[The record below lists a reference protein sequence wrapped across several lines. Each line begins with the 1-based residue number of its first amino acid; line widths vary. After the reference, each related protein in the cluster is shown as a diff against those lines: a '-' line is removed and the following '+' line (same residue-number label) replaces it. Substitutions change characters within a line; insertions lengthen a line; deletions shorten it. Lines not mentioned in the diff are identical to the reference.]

1 MGDDNSFNLGS
12 FSFTDGLSA
21 SGNPTPAPTDSGS
34 WAGAVQS
41 AIALGGNYLSKR
53 LDIDLA
59 SRLAGNQPMP
69 YRMGN
74 QNMIP
79 VGVNGA
85 DLTSRGV
92 QAVGGIRMGDL
103 LPFLGIGLVLWL
115 VMGKR

>member
-1 MGDDNSFNLGS
+1 MGDDILSNIG
-12 FSFTDGLSA
+12 SFTDGLST

-59 SRLAGNQPMP
+59 QRLAGNQPMP

-74 QNMIP
+74 QSMIP
-79 VGVNGA
+79 VGANGA
-85 DLTSRGV
+85 DLTTRGV
-92 QAVGGIRMGDL
+92 QAVGGLRMGDL
-103 LPFLGIGLVLWL
+103 LPFVVVGLIAFMVL
-115 VMGKR
+115 K